1 MHNRHLTSL
10 IISLFTVAMIIS
22 ASSTVVLGAKKEPT
36 F

>member
-1 MHNRHLTSL
+1 
-10 IISLFTVAMIIS
+10 MIIS